1 MDMPEKTPAL
11 EPVMLE
17 AEPGDLEIDLQRTAV
32 VVIDMQN
39 TFVSKGGVLDL
50 IGLDISGC
58 TRAVKQA
65 GKVNDAARARG
76 VRIIYVVHHY
86 SSDLRETGGP
96 NSGNWHSRGM
106 MTYREHPEWRDRFF
120 IKGTWGAE
128 IVQDLKPKEDEV
140 VVVKP
145 RYSAFFGTDLDAILR
160 TFNLK
165 YLAFTGVDTAICVE
179 SAIRDASYLDYF
191 PIIVSD
197 ATASA
202 GPSFTQEATLFNV
215 KRCFGWVT
223 NTENLIRA
231 FTN

>member
-1 MDMPEKTPAL
+1 MNVPEATPAV
-11 EPVMLE
+11 EPAMLE
-17 AEPGDLEIDLQRTAV
+17 AESRPLEIDLQKTAV

-50 IGLDISGC
+50 IGLDISAC
-58 TRAVKQA
+58 ARAVEQA

-76 VRIIYVVHHY
+76 VRVIYVVHYY
-86 SSDLRETGGP
+86 SPDLRETGGP
-96 NSGNWHSRGM
+96 NSGNWYTGGM
-106 MTYREHPEWRDRFF
+106 ITLRQHPEWRDRFF

-128 IVQDLKPKEDEV
+128 IVEELKPKEDEI

-145 RYSAFFGTDLDAILR
+145 RYSAFFGTDLDSILR

-191 PIIVSD
+191 PILVSD

-202 GPSFTQEATLFNV
+202 GPPSTQEATIFNV

-223 NTENLIRA
+223 NTENLITA
-231 FTN
+231 FKK